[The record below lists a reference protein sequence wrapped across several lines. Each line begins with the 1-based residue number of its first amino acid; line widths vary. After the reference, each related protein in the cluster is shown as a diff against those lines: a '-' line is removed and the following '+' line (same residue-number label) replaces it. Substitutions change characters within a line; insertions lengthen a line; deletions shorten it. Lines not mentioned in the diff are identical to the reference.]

1 MPKEN
6 ILIGE
11 NGYIFEFTRHSG
23 KINGRVPSGI
33 VMVDGL
39 GVGDV
44 GNIVLRDRRQLSQ
57 DGILIVVITIHR
69 ESGKIS
75 SNSSD
80 IVSRGFVYVRE
91 SEELMTEAKQKVQ
104 QILQFCENEQMTDWT
119 TIKLSVKDTLAQYLF
134 DKTRRRPMILPIIM
148 EV

>member
-1 MPKEN
+1 MAKDH

-11 NGYIFEFTRHSG
+11 NGHIFEFTKERG
-23 KINGRVPSGI
+23 KIVGRINWGV

-57 DGILIVVITIHR
+57 DGILIVVITINR
-69 ESGKIS
+69 YTGKIVAGP
-75 SNSSD
+75 D

-91 SEELMTEAKQKVQ
+91 SEELMDGAKSRINQALKRCADD
-104 QILQFCENEQMTDWT
+104 QITDWS
-119 TIKLSVKDTLAQYLF
+119 TIKINVKDALSQYLF
-134 DKTRRRPMILPIIM
+134 DQTRRRPMILPIIM